1 VFSVELMRL
10 TVCVRLDIHED
21 KEKNIIT
28 ATFELP
34 GMKKED
40 ISIEVHHDHLSISGE
55 ANESS
60 EKKEGDF
67 TVRERKFGKFSRS
80 VKLPK
85 GVKPE
90 DVTAKMEDGL
100 LSVAFPATQPEDA
113 PSRIT
118 IN

>member
-1 VFSVELMRL
+1 MKR
-10 TVCVRLDIHED
+10 ED
-21 KEKNIIT
+21 V
-28 ATFELP
+28 A
-34 GMKKED
+34 
-40 ISIEVHHDHLSISGE
+40 IEVHNDHLIISGE
-55 ANESS
+55 ANVSS
-60 EKKEGDF
+60 ERNEGDY
-67 TVRERKFGKFSRS
+67 TVSERKFGKFSRS

-100 LSVAFPATQPEDA
+100 LSVTFPATQPENA